1 MPILFL
7 ESKTLRRSVDSSQ
20 RIALLDALQLK
31 ELTPL
36 IRSARRNC
44 FEYLMV
50 PPESIAELESAMATW
65 MELSSSEAFIHGDA
79 FCFADHVFFLMF
91 DSSQSEDTPQIRAG
105 IVYDSTTP
113 EPFRKLDSYCHEV
126 REALLTVVGESA
138 SEQGLPN
145 WEQGPPSI
153 PEGFKRFIA
162 NQEVDSLYTSLR
174 KETMSRRIL
183 AASNLEHQ
191 EARDFLRS
199 AREAHMEGYAAR
211 LLPGETRSSEFSIE
225 GLENVGLVEREVQV
239 SCRKT
244 GHALFRLPNAQALA
258 VVTVSDAT
266 CSECGSRVSDE
277 KVEEVI
283 APTQLASSLL
293 EDGSWLVNRLHYTL
307 RQLGVAESEIAVG
320 PSEGTG
326 YGQMMANICGE
337 SFLLV
342 TRDGDVTPAFARWA
356 IDLELETE
364 ASHLVVVGT
373 GRLFNEAALLLQNH
387 SRRRVSAGHDFAL
400 VVADDITTATKELA
414 SAVEAVSQRIVA
426 DHLCRLD
433 NCIGLNVSRLLLTK
447 FNLRTNAVAD
457 EAELIVPPPSVPK
470 PPLALAASV
479 SSYASDVV
487 ESVYA
492 VTVEPVTSESF
503 LTEPVT
509 SEPFVAEPVVSQPE
523 TPPIDQEPQVR
534 SDIYPT
540 WDQL

>member
-7 ESKTLRRSVDSSQ
+7 ESKTLSYCIDSAQ
-20 RIALLDALQLK
+20 RIALLDLLGQKA
-31 ELTPL
+31 LTPL
-36 IRSARRNC
+36 IRSARQYC
-44 FEYLMV
+44 FEQLAV
-50 PPESIAELESAMATW
+50 SPQNIAEMESTMAGW
-65 MELSSSEAFIHGDA
+65 METSNAETYIHGDA
-79 FCFADHVFFLMF
+79 FCFPDHVFFLMF
-91 DSSQSEDTPQIRAG
+91 NRNSQDPPQIRAG
-105 IVYDSTTP
+105 IVYATGTT
-113 EPFRKLDSYCHEV
+113 EPFRKLDSFCHEV
-126 REALLTVVGESA
+126 REAVATVVTDGSDDA
-138 SEQGLPN
+138 PTLPN
-145 WEQGPPSI
+145 WEQGPPVM
-153 PEGFKRFIA
+153 PDGFKKFIA
-162 NQEVDSLYTSLR
+162 RQEVDSLYTSLR

-191 EARDFLRS
+191 SAREFLRS

-211 LLPGETRSSEFSIE
+211 LLPGETQSGEFSIE

-293 EDGSWLVNRLHYTL
+293 EDGSWLVNRLHFTL
-307 RQLGVAESEIAVG
+307 RQLGVPESEIAVG
-320 PSEGTG
+320 PCEGTG

-342 TRDGDVTPAFARWA
+342 TRDGDLTPAFARWA

-364 ASHLVVVGT
+364 ASHLVVVST
-373 GRLFNEAALLLQNH
+373 GKLFNEAAVLLENH

-414 SAVEAVSQRIVA
+414 AAVEGVSQRIVA

-433 NCIGLNVSRLLLTK
+433 NSIGMNVSRLLLTK
-447 FNLRTNAVAD
+447 FNLATDASGHETESTAPTLEV
-457 EAELIVPPPSVPK
+457 SK
-470 PPLALAASV
+470 PLALAAAV
-479 SSYASDVV
+479 SSYVIDVQESDQTYSPLPDPPTLQHEPSPNDQESQARSDVY
-487 ESVYA
+487 S
-492 VTVEPVTSESF
+492 S
-503 LTEPVT
+503 
-509 SEPFVAEPVVSQPE
+509 
-523 TPPIDQEPQVR
+523 
-534 SDIYPT
+534 
-540 WDQL
+540 WDQI